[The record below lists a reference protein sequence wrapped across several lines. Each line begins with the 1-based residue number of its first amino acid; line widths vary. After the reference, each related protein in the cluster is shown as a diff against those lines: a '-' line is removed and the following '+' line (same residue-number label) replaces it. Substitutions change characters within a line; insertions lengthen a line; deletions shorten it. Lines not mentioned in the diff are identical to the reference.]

1 MKALY
6 KLPALFGVFEFEP
19 REVTLLEWIEEY
31 GRPKMARILV
41 PTHPNSI
48 LGIFARRELVPLPPA
63 VVRIVEAKY
72 VSLLQ

>member
-6 KLPALFGVFEFEP
+6 KMPALFGVFEFDP
-19 REVTLLEWIEEY
+19 REVELLEWIEEY

-41 PTHPNSI
+41 PTHPRSI
-48 LGIFARRELVPLPPA
+48 LGILARRDRLPLPAA